1 MSNPKAMWGIHTRDE
16 QLFLQNDLIAIG
28 WPKIGDL
35 LKIAKARDAYK
46 VEYAKVYPDVSRQSM
61 ASCAGMLYHFAV
73 DTQVGDYVIFPSKE
87 DRMIHIGEV
96 IGDYYYDEAGLNGLY
111 DYVQRRK
118 VKWLKRLPRTAFSQQ
133 ALYNLAAQ
141 QTYFRIREDCVEE
154 FLAAIDSDIEKGPID
169 EPGTIWATAK
179 EIRENTKDFIKKA
192 LMKNLKGY
200 PLEYFVENL
209 LRAMGYRTKVSPK
222 GGDRGI
228 DIIAYKDELPPR
240 IVVQVKSVEGDIPED
255 RLQAL
260 KGAMEPMD
268 YGLFVTL
275 SNYSKNAL
283 DYLDQHHEIRGING
297 EELSELVME
306 HYEALDEK
314 YKDMIPMGRVYIPVS
329 KEEELASE

>member
-1 MSNPKAMWGIHTRDE
+1 
-16 QLFLQNDLIAIG
+16 
-28 WPKIGDL
+28 
-35 LKIAKARDAYK
+35 
-46 VEYAKVYPDVSRQSM
+46 
-61 ASCAGMLYHFAV
+61 
-73 DTQVGDYVIFPSKE
+73 
-87 DRMIHIGEV
+87 MIHIGEF
-96 IGDYYYDEAGLNGLY
+96 IGDYYYDEAGLKGLY
-111 DYVQRRK
+111 DYMQRRK

-141 QTYFRIREDCVEE
+141 QTCFRIREDCVEE
-154 FLAAIDSDIEKGPID
+154 FLAAIGRPDFEKGPI
-169 EPGTIWATAK
+169 EERIWATAK

-209 LRAMGYRTKVSPK
+209 LKAMGYRTKVSPK

-240 IVVQVKSVEGDIPED
+240 IIVQVKSVEGDIPED

-297 EELSELVME
+297 EELSELLME
-306 HYEALDEK
+306 HYEALNEK
-314 YKDMIPMGRVYIPVS
+314 YKDMIPMERVYIPVS